1 MQTIET
7 GQHALRRMFFASIEN
22 IFQTELGIADPTLTD
37 YLAEL
42 LCRFVRFDAIHG
54 IRDTEGR
61 RLVEVAEMLVE
72 AEYRSGGPRREIYRH
87 IGDFTLFWSGLYP
100 EALTALPST
109 PKQDHLIDY
118 CEQGKRSYYLASTYN
133 EGRFAEQ
140 APLLRRLSDE
150 FEICGLGLS
159 RVRQEWI
166 RAAMTRPTPPPD
178 PSSN

>member
-1 MQTIET
+1 PLFENRPPSCSLLRAAGARWRACCPRSLGLSCREYRMQTIET

-87 IGDFTLFWSGLYP
+87 IGDFTL
-100 EALTALPST
+100 
-109 PKQDHLIDY
+109 
-118 CEQGKRSYYLASTYN
+118 
-133 EGRFAEQ
+133 
-140 APLLRRLSDE
+140 
-150 FEICGLGLS
+150 
-159 RVRQEWI
+159 
-166 RAAMTRPTPPPD
+166 
-178 PSSN
+178 

>member
-7 GQHALRRMFFASIEN
+7 GEYALRRMFFASIEN
-22 IFQTELGIADPTLTD
+22 VFQTELGIADPTLTD

-54 IRDTEGR
+54 IRDTDGR

-72 AEYRSGGPRREIYRH
+72 AEYRSGAPRREVYRH

-100 EALTALPST
+100 EALTSRPAT
-109 PKQDHLIDY
+109 RRQDHLLDY
-118 CEQGKRSYYLASTYN
+118 CEQGKRSYYLASTFR
-133 EGRFAEQ
+133 EGRFADQ
-140 APLLRRLSDE
+140 APLLCRLSDE
-150 FEICGLGLS
+150 FEICGLGLN
-159 RVRQEWI
+159 RVRQEWLQ
-166 RAAMTRPTPPPD
+166 AAGGPTPPPR